1 MGLRDLRIEQ
11 GLTQQQLSDASKVHI
26 HALQN
31 FESGRRK
38 IGGMSLDVSL
48 RICDAL
54 HIKNPFKL
62 FDDETIMYC
71 RKTCSTGLRELRVE
85 RGLTQKQ
92 LGETAEIPRS
102 RIAAFET
109 GQREIGGMSLD
120 VAYRLCKALRVS
132 NPRRLLEPDVL
143 PKPERKPSKPRK
155 PRVTLEDMNVDE
167 IDLIVDDENPDDLI
181 DDLDE
186 EA

>member
-1 MGLRDLRIEQ
+1 MQCGM
-11 GLTQQQLSDASKVHI
+11 TQQQLSDASKVHI

-38 IGGMSLDVSL
+38 IGGMSLNVSL

-62 FDDETIMYC
+62 FGDEKIMNY
-71 RKTCSTGLRELRVE
+71 RKTCSTGLRELRLE

-120 VAYRLCKALRVS
+120 IAYRLCKALRVS

-155 PRVTLEDMNVDE
+155 PRVTLEDMDPDG
-167 IDLIVDDENPDDLI
+167 IGLLMDENPDDLI